1 MSGIT
6 RFKAKDPSRPDGWH
20 YLTAE
25 KDIVE
30 WDGLWEGIDGRVY
43 CLEAKHFVDL
53 DKIGQIRVKLCKTL
67 EYLNKTPETVIVYI
81 SGKYWSTLRDPMG
94 MENGW
99 DLEVEDPVQGSGIGH
114 GNDHPLM
121 HSLLVTSAC
130 ILSFT
135 SQYSCDISDSARP
148 QDIPGAGRPRL
159 TRRKQHFQAGRAGD
173 IQIQKVQVVQDKFEY
188 PMKAEP
194 PQNRQK
200 GQEFQELG
208 VDTWN
213 TIHGGRNCCGKE
225 YKRGGM
231 LASSHRDT
239 VVDSQNPKIKPLKFK
254 VIPKYNEDFAWDPHA
269 CRDNNT
275 PPYVT
280 NEDVDL
286 DGPDDNVLEQE
297 DICINRELRSLSA
310 AIDADEWLPKGQKW
324 KLESQGGRPKTY
336 IKGPDVVSK
345 SERMQHRY
353 KKQITT
359 QGTLNFLAIPQA
371 CPIPPP
377 IYVPSQSPS
386 PDVEINSG
394 TRSLSPNELAEG
406 DMRPK
411 QTCAIKPTVEDSR
424 DMEDDED
431 KEINELMQGH
441 ALCSPLELPDWPY
454 LRNEIDK
461 VLDKEKKVCHLPYS
475 QLNQYQLLHSFATLQ
490 IKGLGRIA
498 ASIHIALSQHKGEG
512 AWFARR
518 ICALACHFEKYEQLP
533 IECRGGRHKGSCH
546 LDDEDVNRAARSWL
560 EMQKIGSVTS
570 SRFCRALNATIF
582 PNLGIALK
590 KPLSNRMACVYMD
603 GHERE
608 DVIHYRNDIFLP
620 TMAKF
625 ESHMACYEGEDLKRH
640 EPNLQPGE
648 KRIIVQFH
656 DESCFHANEFK
667 SSAWLKQGQSILQK
681 KSWGCLIHVSDF
693 INEEDGRLIQHNVHG
708 KVIRDARK
716 ALFIF
721 DQSSAHASLRPDAL
735 RAFDMNKGNGG
746 KQRKQKDTIIPC
758 TNPTISMHG
767 KPQKMTNENGEAK
780 GLQAVLEEH
789 GFDMKGMRAK
799 CTPYLNPIEMYWGY
813 AKYRYCEVF
822 KATFA
827 EAKQTTIQSLDACPV
842 ETIRHFI
849 NRSWRFMSAYHL
861 GLMGKAAE
869 WAVSFTLSNES

>member
-1 MSGIT
+1 MYFVSG
-6 RFKAKDPSRPDGWH
+6 
-20 YLTAE
+20 
-25 KDIVE
+25 
-30 WDGLWEGIDGRVY
+30 
-43 CLEAKHFVDL
+43 
-53 DKIGQIRVKLCKTL
+53 
-67 EYLNKTPETVIVYI
+67 
-81 SGKYWSTLRDPMG
+81 
-94 MENGW
+94 
-99 DLEVEDPVQGSGIGH
+99 
-114 GNDHPLM
+114 
-121 HSLLVTSAC
+121 
-130 ILSFT
+130 
-135 SQYSCDISDSARP
+135 
-148 QDIPGAGRPRL
+148 RL
-159 TRRKQHFQAGRAGD
+159 
-173 IQIQKVQVVQDKFEY
+173 
-188 PMKAEP
+188 
-194 PQNRQK
+194 
-200 GQEFQELG
+200 
-208 VDTWN
+208 
-213 TIHGGRNCCGKE
+213 
-225 YKRGGM
+225 
-231 LASSHRDT
+231 
-239 VVDSQNPKIKPLKFK
+239 
-254 VIPKYNEDFAWDPHA
+254 
-269 CRDNNT
+269 
-275 PPYVT
+275 
-280 NEDVDL
+280 
-286 DGPDDNVLEQE
+286 
-297 DICINRELRSLSA
+297 
-310 AIDADEWLPKGQKW
+310 
-324 KLESQGGRPKTY
+324 KTY

-371 CPIPPP
+371 RPIPPP

-394 TRSLSPNELAEG
+394 TRSLSPNELAEFLPLVPVPPVRAPGG
-406 DMRPK
+406 DMRLK
-411 QTCAIKPTVEDSR
+411 RTCAIKPTVEDSR
-424 DMEDDED
+424 DTEDDED

-441 ALCSPLELPDWPY
+441 ASCSPLELPDWPY
-454 LRNEIDK
+454 LCNEIDK
-461 VLDKEKKVCHLPYS
+461 VLDKEKK
-475 QLNQYQLLHSFATLQ
+475 LNQYQLLHSFATLR

-518 ICALACHFEKYEQLP
+518 ICALARHFEKYEQLP
-533 IECRGGRHKGSCH
+533 IECRGGRCKGSCH
-546 LDDEDVNRAARSWL
+546 LDDEDVNRATRSWL

-570 SRFCRALNATIF
+570 SRFCCALNATIF
-582 PNLGIALK
+582 PDLGIALK
-590 KPLSNRMACVYMD
+590 KPLSNHTAHRWMHKLGFHQTILQKGVYMD

-648 KRIIVQFH
+648 KRIIAQFH

-693 INEEDGRLIQHNVHG
+693 INEEDGCLIQHNAHG

-716 ALFIF
+716 VIFPGASGDSWWDTQQLLVQVDTAMDIFDATHPDCQALFIF
-721 DQSSAHASLRPDAL
+721 DQSSAHASLGPDAL

-780 GLQAVLEEH
+780 GLQAMLEER

-799 CTPYLNPIEMYWGY
+799 CTPICPFENDRCCMACLLSRQDDFVNQISMLEAAIINRGHLCLFLPKFHCELNPIEMYWGY

-842 ETIRHFI
+842 ETIRRFI
-849 NRSWRFMSAYHL
+849 NRSWCFMSAYHL

-869 WAVSFTLSNES
+869 WAVRKQKSHHSVVQHAMLAIDSILN